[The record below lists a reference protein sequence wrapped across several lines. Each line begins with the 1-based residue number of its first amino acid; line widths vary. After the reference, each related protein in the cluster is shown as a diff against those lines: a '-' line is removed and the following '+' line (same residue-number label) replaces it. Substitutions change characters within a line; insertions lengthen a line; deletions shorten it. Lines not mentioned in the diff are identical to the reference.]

1 MMKKILIGATHS
13 GAGKTTVTLGVMHAL
28 VQRGLTVQP
37 YKVGPDYIDTG
48 WHKIATGRASCNL
61 DAFMVSDVNLKYLF
75 DLYARHADI
84 NIIEGVMGLYDGYG
98 TDPYYCSSAGL
109 AKDLTCP
116 IVLVVDGKAVSTSI
130 AATVLGFQTFQK
142 NIPIVG
148 VIINRVNTDSHY
160 QLLKQAIESYCGLPV
175 LGRLPN
181 LPELKLPERH
191 LGLMPT
197 EEMANLQNY
206 WQQLADNVEKYIE
219 LDRLIALSES
229 PRLIATPPILPC
241 TQQYKGLTL
250 ALAEDEA
257 FHFYYQANLDLLSQ
271 LGIQLITFSPLHDKE
286 LPKADLVYIGG
297 GFPEIFA
304 EQLAVNQTMRHSILK
319 AHQQGTPIYA
329 ECGGLMYL
337 GGRLKTLEDQYYDMV
352 GILAGQSVMSKGLKR
367 FGYCEAKAL
376 TNTLLVAEGEILRGH
391 EFHHSEFETTLP
403 CAFDLYKSRD
413 NKLIKTWQG
422 GYQVG
427 NTLASYLHV
436 HFYQNPNMLCHWLNK
451 VTK

>member
-116 IVLVVDGKAVSTSI
+116 IILVVDGKAVSTSI

-160 QLLKQAIESYCGLPV
+160 QLLKQAIESYCDLPV

-197 EEMANLQNY
+197 EEMANMQNY

-337 GGRLKTLEDQYYDMV
+337 GERLKTLEGQYYDMV

-376 TNTLLVAEGEILRGH
+376 TNTLLAAEGEILRGH
-391 EFHHSEFETTLP
+391 EFHHSEFETSLP

-413 NKLIKTWQG
+413 SKLIKTWQG

-436 HFYQNPNMLCHWLNK
+436 HFYQNPNMLCHWLDK

>member
-61 DAFMVSDVNLKYLF
+61 DAFMVSNVNLKYLF

-197 EEMANLQNY
+197 EEMANMQNY
-206 WQQLADNVEKYIE
+206 WLQLADNVEKYIE

-229 PRLIATPPILPC
+229 PRLITTPPILPC
-241 TQQYKGLTL
+241 AQQYKGLTL

-337 GGRLKTLEDQYYDMV
+337 GERLKTLGGQYYDMV

-367 FGYCEAKAL
+367 FGYCEARAL
-376 TNTLLVAEGEILRGH
+376 TNTLLAAEGEILKGH

-413 NKLIKTWQG
+413 SKLIKTWQG

-436 HFYQNPNMLCHWLNK
+436 HFYQNPNMLCHWLDK

>member
-98 TDPYYCSSAGL
+98 TDPSYCSSAGL

-181 LPELKLPERH
+181 QPELKLPERH

-197 EEMANLQNY
+197 EEMANMQNY
-206 WQQLADNVEKYIE
+206 WLQLADNIEKYIE

-229 PRLIATPPILPC
+229 PRLITTPPILPC
-241 TQQYKGLTL
+241 AQQYKGLTL

-257 FHFYYQANLDLLSQ
+257 FHFYYQANLDLLSL

-337 GGRLKTLEDQYYDMV
+337 GERLKTLEGQYYDMV

-367 FGYCEAKAL
+367 FGYCEARAL
-376 TNTLLVAEGEILRGH
+376 TNTLLAAEGEILRGH

-413 NKLIKTWQG
+413 SKLIKTWQG

-436 HFYQNPNMLCHWLNK
+436 HFYQNPNMLCHWLDK

>member
-1 MMKKILIGATHS
+1 MKKILIGATHS

-197 EEMANLQNY
+197 EEMANMQNY

-304 EQLAVNQTMRHSILK
+304 EQLAVNQSMRHSILK

-337 GGRLKTLEDQYYDMV
+337 GERLKTLEGQYYDMV

-367 FGYCEAKAL
+367 FGYCEARAL
-376 TNTLLVAEGEILRGH
+376 TNTLLAAEGEILRGH

-413 NKLIKTWQG
+413 SKLIKTWQG

-436 HFYQNPNMLCHWLNK
+436 HFYQNPNMLCHWLDK